1 MLWKPTV
8 YTGMWAI
15 FFEGIFI
22 YKKKQQRDT
31 MGGKER
37 RELKRPKQAEF
48 AAMQHNHT
56 VQMQED
62 ATQTAANNNRRHE
75 SHRHRF
81 MVKARQTRELH
92 NYTQTTKHTKSKP
105 LSLYSTESH
114 IQHGPDGGNNQNPQ
128 KQEKQRQ
135 QSGGPQQSSSILL
148 TLQRCEVRRGFS
160 RGDEK

>member
-1 MLWKPTV
+1 M

-22 YKKKQQRDT
+22 YKKKQQQQRET
-31 MGGKER
+31 MNGNER
-37 RELKRPKQAEF
+37 RENKQQKQAEF

-62 ATQTAANNNRRHE
+62 STQTAANNNRHHQ
-75 SHRHRF
+75 SHRHRV
-81 MVKARQTRELH
+81 MVKARQTRQLH

-114 IQHGPDGGNNQNPQ
+114 IQHGPDRGNNQNPQ

-135 QSGGPQQSSSILL
+135 QNCRPQQSSNILL
-148 TLQRCEVRRGFS
+148 MLQCCEVRR
-160 RGDEK
+160 